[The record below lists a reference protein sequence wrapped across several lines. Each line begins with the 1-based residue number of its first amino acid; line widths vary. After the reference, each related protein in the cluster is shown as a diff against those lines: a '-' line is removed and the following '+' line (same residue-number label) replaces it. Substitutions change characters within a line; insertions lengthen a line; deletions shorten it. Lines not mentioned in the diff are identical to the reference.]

1 MLNNEERQ
9 RLRAEEIFRQEVR
22 RDIEAR
28 VQDRSRRAKFWHA
41 LNTPF
46 VLWVLSSIVVGSF
59 GWAFSTFQ
67 ASRDEKARNLELVR
81 KLDTEIA
88 NRIQAALSSLAA
100 LEEEIKAS
108 NLICDD
114 RFIFEFALGALDSRR
129 AKSNELEVKRLPPGY
144 DIDTGI
150 YPEFRERT
158 FPSLIA
164 ELQWAISSSERS
176 QLTRSISAYRTL
188 QVRAGGGGM
197 EPGYVAKRSQ
207 EQIAGMLKITKEA
220 SELVRTQIK
229 LERWKASG

>member
-28 VQDRSRRAKFWHA
+28 SQDRSRRAKFWHA

-46 VLWVLSSIVVGSF
+46 VLWVLSSIVIGSF

-67 ASRDEKARNLELVR
+67 ASRDEKARSLELVR

-88 NRIQAALSSLAA
+88 NRIQDALTSLAA
-100 LEEEIKAS
+100 LGEQIKAS
-108 NLICDD
+108 HLIFDD
-114 RFIFEFALGALDSRR
+114 HFMLAIPLAVLDRRPKSDLSDIGA
-129 AKSNELEVKRLPPGY
+129 A
-144 DIDTGI
+144 I

-158 FPSLIA
+158 FPSLVA
-164 ELQWAISSSERS
+164 ELQRLISSSERP

-188 QVRAGGGGM
+188 QVRAGGGGGGGHVF
-197 EPGYVAKRSQ
+197 EVSA
-207 EQIAGMLKITKEA
+207 LK
-220 SELVRTQIK
+220 
-229 LERWKASG
+229 